1 MANTPIAGNGQHW
14 ITKMTN
20 LDFRTKVE
28 DMLLAECSS
37 QSPEQKELV
46 KAVALV
52 FHNFVRILSHEIER
66 LQSEI
71 ERMKGVN

>member
-20 LDFRTKVE
+20 LDFRSKIE

-37 QSPEQKELV
+37 QSAEQKELI
-46 KAVALV
+46 KAVSLV
-52 FHNFVRILSHEIER
+52 FHNFVRILSHEIDR
-66 LQSEI
+66 LQSEV
-71 ERMKGVN
+71 ERIKGVN